1 MKGVRQKLSPGR
13 RFIADLSWLAKS
25 VPQGV
30 MQRTISIAAVQA
42 ARAEPVPHIPWVIV
56 FAKAYGLAA
65 ADHPAL
71 RRSYARVPWPHL
83 FQADRS
89 VASIMMER
97 DWNGETA
104 VLCARIKHPDE
115 KPLAEMAAELERLRT
130 APIDSLRSLRSMR
143 IANRMPLLLRRL
155 LWWWMFNNGSQRATF
170 FGTFGLT
177 TLGRRGISMS
187 YPVSPVT
194 TVLVP
199 GPFRPDG
206 TIELTI
212 GFDHRVMDGAAVADA
227 FDALER
233 HLNTTVAAELRAM
246 R

>member
-1 MKGVRQKLSPGR
+1 MKGIRLQLSPGR
-13 RFIADLSWLAKS
+13 RFIADLSWLAKG

-30 MQRTISIAAVQA
+30 MQRTISVAAAQA
-42 ARAEPVPHIPWVIV
+42 ARAGATPRIPWVII
-56 FAKAYGLAA
+56 FAKAYALAA
-65 ADHPAL
+65 AGCPAL
-71 RRSYARVPWPHL
+71 RQSYTRLPWPHL
-83 FQADRS
+83 FQAERS

-97 DWNGETA
+97 DWDGQTA
-104 VLCARIKHPDE
+104 VLCARIKHPEE
-115 KPLAEMAAELERLRT
+115 KSLAAMAAELEALRT
-130 APIDSLRSLRSMR
+130 QPVASLRSLRSMR
-143 IANRMPLLLRRL
+143 IANRMPLLLRRA
-155 LWWWMFNNGSQRATF
+155 LWWWMFNRGSQRATF

-177 TLGRRGISMS
+177 TLGSRGIAMS

-199 GPFRPDG
+199 GPFQPDG
-206 TIELTI
+206 TLEMTI